1 MQDYLIID
9 QSICGVVRYS
19 KQGEQW
25 ERSYFPE
32 LTAAIEFTA
41 IGCRLPLSDIYV
53 DVELI

>member
-25 ERSYFPE
+25 LRSYFPE
-32 LTAAIEFTA
+32 LAAVIELTA
-41 IGCRLPLSDIYV
+41 ISCLLPLADIYA